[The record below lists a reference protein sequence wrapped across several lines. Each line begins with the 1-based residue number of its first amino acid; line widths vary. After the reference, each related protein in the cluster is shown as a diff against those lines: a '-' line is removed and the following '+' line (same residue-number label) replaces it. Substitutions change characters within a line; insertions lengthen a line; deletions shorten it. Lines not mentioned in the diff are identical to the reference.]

1 MIANEKIF
9 LMSIRNVSKDGNAR
23 SRDQQSKAYRFLAQ
37 YHLKK
42 GHMED
47 AYNFAQKCTEFVESK
62 AEGKAL
68 LKEIARRK
76 RSSSERNPISSNFKF

>member
-1 MIANEKIF
+1 
-9 LMSIRNVSKDGNAR
+9 MSR
-23 SRDQQSKAYRFLAQ
+23 RDQQSKAYRFLAQ

-47 AYNFAQKCTEFVESK
+47 AYNFAQKCTEFAESK

-76 RSSSERNPISSNFKF
+76 RSSSERNPISSKPLFSTSIFSQSGQNLIVESN